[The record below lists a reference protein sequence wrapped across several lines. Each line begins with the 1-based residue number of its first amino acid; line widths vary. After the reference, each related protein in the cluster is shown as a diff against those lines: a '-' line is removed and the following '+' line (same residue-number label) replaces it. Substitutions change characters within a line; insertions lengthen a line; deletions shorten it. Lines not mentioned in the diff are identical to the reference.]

1 MSADEIKHDKNKK
14 TIYYKNASL
23 RIYDQKVFYF
33 PKFFHPDPTV
43 KRQTGFLIPK
53 IQDNNTSG
61 VSLNLPYFLALAENR
76 DMTLSPRFFGNDK
89 FLLQSEYR
97 QKNKKSDH
105 VADFSQYI
113 SGDETLKGHFF
124 YNFEKKLRGKV
135 FNEIELDLKLEQVS
149 DDTYLKAYKIDS
161 PIINNTSNLKNSLNL
176 SFYKDNLSI
185 NTNLDVYEDLNK
197 TDNDRYEY
205 VPNFSF
211 SKVISSN
218 YSLETEGYVKNY
230 NTNITEKVLI
240 NNLKYSSI
248 SNFFDNGIL
257 NNNKFLLKN
266 VNSDAKNSSN
276 FKNRSSSSFIPTFQA
291 NYSYPLKKDLK
302 DFRNTLTPKLSFRL
316 SPNNTKN
323 LRKTDR
329 TIDYNN
335 IFDFERLSVRDAVE
349 GGFSATYGYEY
360 IKSDKLNSEQKIKFG
375 LANNLR
381 INEEKDLPANSNLG
395 GKTSDF
401 VGVFEYNPK
410 QNIKLNYD
418 FSLKNNLEDKNY
430 ELYGFEFFLNNF
442 NTKFEYVNENHTS
455 LKNSYLTHQTSYNFN
470 ENNSLT
476 FETRENKEQSFTE
489 FYNLIYQY
497 QNDCLTAGIE
507 YSKDYYS
514 DQDLKPNESLL
525 FKISIIPLGGINTPN
540 LKK

>member
-1 MSADEIKHDKNKK
+1 
-14 TIYYKNASL
+14 L
-23 RIYDQKVFYF
+23 
-33 PKFFHPDPTV
+33 
-43 KRQTGFLIPK
+43 
-53 IQDNNTSG
+53 
-61 VSLNLPYFLALAENR
+61 
-76 DMTLSPRFFGNDK
+76 
-89 FLLQSEYR
+89 
-97 QKNKKSDH
+97 
-105 VADFSQYI
+105 
-113 SGDETLKGHFF
+113 
-124 YNFEKKLRGKV
+124 
-135 FNEIELDLKLEQVS
+135 
-149 DDTYLKAYKIDS
+149 
-161 PIINNTSNLKNSLNL
+161 
-176 SFYKDNLSI
+176 
-185 NTNLDVYEDLNK
+185 
-197 TDNDRYEY
+197 
-205 VPNFSF
+205 
-211 SKVISSN
+211 
-218 YSLETEGYVKNY
+218 
-230 NTNITEKVLI
+230 
-240 NNLKYSSI
+240 
-248 SNFFDNGIL
+248 
-257 NNNKFLLKN
+257 
-266 VNSDAKNSSN
+266 
-276 FKNRSSSSFIPTFQA
+276 IPTFQA
-291 NYSYPLKKDLK
+291 NYLYPLEKDSK
-302 DFRNTLTPKLSFRL
+302 NFKNTLTPKLSLRL

-401 VGVFEYNPK
+401 VGIFEYNPK

-470 ENNSLT
+470 EKNSLT

-514 DQDLKPNESLL
+514 DQDLKPNENLL